1 MEGLSDWN
9 WVIQCVVQ
17 LVVGHVPRLG
27 EVPRAPALGT
37 RSDLSRTRRPSW
49 DSESI
54 LAFATLGGAERHAS
68 RSIFPRDAGSH
79 LGAPFPQTD
88 GPSRAAC
95 WFPLGS

>member
-37 RSDLSRTRRPSW
+37 CSELSRTRRPSW

-68 RSIFPRDAGSH
+68 RSIFRGM
-79 LGAPFPQTD
+79 
-88 GPSRAAC
+88 RAAI
-95 WFPLGS
+95 WGRHFLKQMVLLGLPAGFL